1 MAKPA
6 VDHLAFISE
15 LTANLR
21 EFQDRRALSEEERG
35 RYARWLGHALD
46 LEAHLRSEP
55 SGPRGQLPA
64 KGDYSDLPQEL
75 LDELSIRQV
84 DQLETQIIEVLRA
97 NGGTADLDQILVG
110 LYRLHNI
117 VHKRRVVQNK
127 LWQMVRAKRVRKA
140 KDTRNLFALGA
151 KKAGMRKAKTLK

>member
-1 MAKPA
+1 MPKPA
-6 VDHLAFISE
+6 VDHLAFVSE

-35 RYARWLGHALD
+35 RYARWLRHALD
-46 LEAHLRSEP
+46 LEAHLRNEP
-55 SGPRGQLPA
+55 HPRAQLPA
-64 KGDYSDLPQEL
+64 KSDYSGLPQAL
-75 LDELSIRQV
+75 LDELSIRNV
-84 DQLETQIIEVLRA
+84 DALETQIVEVLRA

-110 LYRLHNI
+110 LYRLHGT
-117 VHKRRVVQNK
+117 VHKRRLVQNK

-151 KKAGMRKAKTLK
+151 KRAARRKAKPLK